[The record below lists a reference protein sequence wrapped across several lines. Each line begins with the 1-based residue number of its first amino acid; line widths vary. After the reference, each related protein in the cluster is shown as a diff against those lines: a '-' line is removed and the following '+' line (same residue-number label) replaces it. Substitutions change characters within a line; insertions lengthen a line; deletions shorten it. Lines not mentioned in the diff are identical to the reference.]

1 MNKLLILFVSIAY
14 ESGARE
20 LLHTGLLFIFYGNS
34 KKDSASLLALHSLC
48 IRTIYEYFTSRG
60 TFALAHRRA
69 STGLQVNAVV
79 AEKSSWHGG
88 LGQEKGEEKKKKKKK
103 KLVWGRPAPNIMAI
117 DDRRKRETRRI
128 SLDLAPRRSV
138 CFASGSNEARF
149 QSWHA
154 PRTRPNVWH
163 LMSCSLEGE
172 GSADNRVGSS
182 LAFILNP

>member
-1 MNKLLILFVSIAY
+1 MNQAP
-14 ESGARE
+14 
-20 LLHTGLLFIFYGNS
+20 GNF
-34 KKDSASLLALHSLC
+34 C
-48 IRTIYEYFTSRG
+48 IRGYFSFFMETRKRIRRHCLHYTRCALELFYEYFTSRG

-88 LGQEKGEEKKKKKKK
+88 GLGQEKGEEKKKK